1 MKKAN
6 ALTIAGFVLSLVS
19 LLINLRG
26 IIPIASLMMCIF
38 GRSKGVQEGE
48 ATGLAT
54 AGIVISG
61 IGIVYTAI
69 VLVVGMVA

>member
-1 MKKAN
+1 MKKTI

-19 LLINLRG
+19 LLISFWG

-38 GRSKGVQEGE
+38 GRSKAVQEGE

-61 IGIVYTAI
+61 IGIVYAAI
-69 VLVVGMVA
+69 VLVLGMFV